1 MLGQPS
7 TNELH
12 PAPTRDAEYPCAYH
26 ACEGRQSLG
35 MPGFRG
41 LEVCLSHVYGQCAM
55 HRAETATPPR
65 VLPGTAPALPSGEHN
80 LPIGQGLQGSIHVAG
95 VSQVLHAREA

>member
-1 MLGQPS
+1 M
-7 TNELH
+7 
-12 PAPTRDAEYPCAYH
+12 
-26 ACEGRQSLG
+26 G

-41 LEVCLSHVYGQCAM
+41 LEVCLSHVYGRCAV
-55 HRAETATPPR
+55 HRAETATTPSR
-65 VLPGTAPALPSGEHN
+65 VLPGTAPALPSGEDN